1 MTDREQLPMEENSQE
16 HEAYLASRQEEKRF
30 LQQRLLRQVKR
41 AHADQI
47 KHEFQ
52 NSPDGLINLIKKQF
66 PGNGGGDSKDCWS
79 RIAEIFHKLN
89 EDNAIHIDI
98 NNKLHREC
106 VCAILTTIYAP
117 FEQFIKETFGE
128 ECKERQLD
136 RYLYYMWR
144 GLHFFFLHN
153 GFNMEN
159 VLEFIERYKRNDYVI
174 YMDEPPFYKGYS
186 STVEEGRQFG
196 QHLTSHRCLYEEFRK
211 LLPEIDPLPSQFQSP
226 SKY

>member
-1 MTDREQLPMEENSQE
+1 MEENSQE

-117 FEQFIKETFGE
+117 FETFLKETFGE
-128 ECKERQLD
+128 FSRNREVLFYMQRMWER
-136 RYLYYMWR
+136 
-144 GLHFFFLHN
+144 LHFYLLEH
-153 GFNMEN
+153 GFDIQNVMRFIKMYNSDYDIIDNVQKPEAYKSSN
-159 VLEFIERYKRNDYVI
+159 SSVLE
-174 YMDEPPFYKGYS
+174 G
-186 STVEEGRQFG
+186 TQFG
-196 QHLTSHRCLYEEFRK
+196 SHRTSHRNLYEEFRR
-211 LLPEIDPLPSQFQSP
+211 LLPQLEPLPPHLQFP
-226 SKY
+226 N